1 MEATILLVDDDPVA
15 VRLVNL
21 ILDREGYETIVASDG
36 SQGLKMAQ
44 DEGPDLVLL
53 DLMLP
58 GMNGLDVLR
67 RLRADSRTAD
77 LPVIVVSA
85 QAQFTDK
92 HAALD
97 VGANA
102 YVTKP
107 FRRAELLPLIRS
119 LLEGLKQMEEP
130 EEAG

>member
-1 MEATILLVDDDPVA
+1 MEATILLVDDDPVN
-15 VRLVNL
+15 VRLVTL
-21 ILDREGYETIVASDG
+21 ILNREGYETIVASDG

-58 GMNGLDVLR
+58 GMDGFEVLR
-67 RLRADSRTAD
+67 RLRADSRTAE

-85 QAQFTDK
+85 QAQLTDE
-92 HAALD
+92 HTALEI
-97 VGANA
+97 GANA

-107 FRRAELLPLIRS
+107 FRRGELLPLIRS
-119 LLEGLKQMEEP
+119 LLEELEEL
-130 EEAG
+130 EKVG